1 MKKSIWSILMLLL
14 VFSVQA
20 QGITGTVVDNSGLS
34 IPGAN
39 VANADGTIT
48 TFTDFDGNFTLIVNA
63 GEPLSFSYIGF
74 VSVTM
79 KATPSMKVVLK
90 EEVNTLNE
98 VVVIG
103 YGTKKLGAI
112 TGSVSQIKSE
122 EIIKT
127 PAQSAI
133 QAVQGKAAGVNIVT
147 NDEPGGSPT
156 IRIRGLGTLISGR
169 DPLYIIDGVE
179 SGGLNGLSP
188 NEIASIDI
196 LKDASSLAIY
206 GQKGSNGVV
215 IITTK
220 KGKPGKVTFSYD
232 AYYGQKFIQKKV
244 KMADTE
250 RFTYYNNVAAG
261 STSYFNSNQPYSTD
275 WLDEITDTG
284 EVASHY
290 ISMAGGSDNANYY
303 FGVTNYKEKGI
314 LMGSEFERTN
324 INTKNEFR
332 MLDSKLKVNQNL
344 NLAISQS
351 TPKPVS
357 AFTNAYKQAPI
368 VPVRFENG
376 RWGVPLRNPDTGLVD
391 INGSDRFNNVAN
403 PVAQLQ
409 NAIEE
414 NKSIDISG
422 SVAAELQLFKELKF
436 TSSFG
441 ATYSTFKAYSYSSDL
456 ENYLTANAT
465 LDASDFQAT
474 FGPNNPYLENRL
486 TQVRNENYLWNWDNY
501 ATFNKMFN
509 KHEITVVAGMSRST
523 TNNFETLRG
532 TRYNVPLQ
540 SNYWYLDQSVF
551 ENEVNPRAIVGNSH
565 STPVVSIAY
574 FGRAEYEYDGKYLLT
589 AVIRRE
595 GTSTFQESQ
604 RWGNFPSISAGWVIS
619 NESFMQKVTFVN
631 SLKLRGGYGE
641 IGNANV
647 PNAINNVV
655 FSTGSYGYPFG
666 EGQIINPGTNIRNEV
681 DKFLTWEI
689 MKEVDLG
696 LDFRMF
702 SNKLSGTF
710 DVYDRKSVRL
720 LLPIALPPVVS
731 EGLVTLNTGE
741 VSNKGVEL
749 SLRWDGEINSNLKY
763 YLSGNYSHNEN
774 KLKNVSNSFFDD
786 YIGGGLGNGEV
797 TKQVLVGEA
806 LGTFYVYDVTGYD
819 SDGALTYSD
828 ERIAAGSY
836 IPTFTY
842 GLSFGMNYKNVDF
855 SVDAYG
861 VGGNKIYN
869 GKKAQH
875 FGGENIEYD
884 YLNSFW
890 TPSTPNAAN
899 PKPYNTTPRAS
910 TYFIEDGDFL
920 RINNITIGYTVPI
933 LKTPIDRL
941 RVYVTA
947 VNPFVFTKYS
957 GFSPEVTGNNGGD
970 PLGSAGIEVDAYP
983 TNKTF
988 LFGLNVS
995 F

>member
-1 MKKSIWSILMLLL
+1 MKNLIWSIVMFLI
-14 VFSVQA
+14 VSEIQA
-20 QGITGTVVDNSGLS
+20 QSISGTVVDESGLS
-34 IPGAN
+34 VPGAN
-39 VANADGTIT
+39 VTNDDESVSAL
-48 TFTDFDGNFTLIVNA
+48 TDFDGNFTINVAPGVRLT
-63 GEPLSFSYIGF
+63 FSYIGF
-74 VSVTM
+74 VSVSTN
-79 KATPSMKVVLK
+79 ATPSMKVVLK
-90 EEVNTLNE
+90 EAVNSLNE

-112 TGSVSQIKSE
+112 TGSVSQIKSA
-122 EIIKT
+122 EIIRT

-133 QAVQGKAAGVNIVT
+133 QAIQGKAAGVNIVT

-169 DPLYIIDGVE
+169 DPLYVIDGVE

-188 NEIASIDI
+188 NEIATIDI

-220 KGKPGKVTFSYD
+220 KGKPGKVVFSYD

-244 KMADTE
+244 EMADNE
-250 RFTYYNNVAAG
+250 RFVYYNNTAAG
-261 STSYFNSNQPYSTD
+261 STSYFNTTQPYSTD
-275 WLDEITDTG
+275 WLDEITETG

-290 ISMAGGSDNANYY
+290 ISMAGGNDNANYY
-303 FGVTNYKEKGI
+303 FGVTNYQEKAI
-314 LMGSEFERTN
+314 LMGAQFERTN

-332 MLDSKLKVNQNL
+332 MLDSKLKINQNM
-344 NLAISQS
+344 NLAISKA

-376 RWGVPLRNPDTGLVD
+376 RWGVPLRNPNTGLVD

-403 PVAQLQ
+403 PVAQLENFTEQ
-409 NAIEE
+409 

-422 SVAAELQLFKELKF
+422 SVAAELQILKDLKF
-436 TSSFG
+436 TSNFG
-441 ATYSTFKAYSYSSDL
+441 ATYSTFKAYNYSSDL
-456 ENYLTANAT
+456 ENFLTANAT
-465 LDASDFQAT
+465 LDTSDFEAT
-474 FGPNNPYLENRL
+474 FGPENPYLENRL
-486 TQVRNENYLWNWDNY
+486 TQVRNENYLWNWDNF
-501 ATFNKMFN
+501 ATYSKVFN
-509 KHEITVVAGMSRST
+509 KHDVTVVAGMSRT
-523 TNNFETLRG
+523 TKNNFETFRG

-540 SNYWYLDQSVF
+540 RNYWSLDQSIF
-551 ENEVNPRAIVGNSH
+551 EDVVNPRAILGNSQ
-565 STPVVSIAY
+565 STPIVSIAY
-574 FGRAEYEYDGKYLLT
+574 FGRAEYAYDGKYLLT
-589 AVIRRE
+589 AVMRRE

-604 RWGNFPSISAGWVIS
+604 RWGNFPAISAGWVIS
-619 NESFMQKVTFVN
+619 EENFMQKLTFVN

-655 FSTGSYGYPFG
+655 FSTGPYGYAFG
-666 EGQIINPGTNIRNEV
+666 EGQIINPGTNIPNEV

-689 MKEVDLG
+689 MKEIDFG

-702 SNKLSGTF
+702 NNKLSGTF
-710 DVYDRKSVRL
+710 DVYDRKSTKL
-720 LLPIALPPVVS
+720 LLPISLPPVVS

-741 VSNKGVEL
+741 VSNRGVEAA
-749 SLRWDGEINSNLKY
+749 LRWDGEINSNLRY
-763 YLSGNYSHNEN
+763 WISGNYSHNEN
-774 KLKNVSNSFFDD
+774 ELSAVGNSFFAN
-786 YIGGGLGNGEV
+786 YIGGSLGNGEV

-806 LGTFYVYDVTGYD
+806 LGSFYVYDVTGYD

-828 ERIAAGSY
+828 ERVVAGSY
-836 IPTFTY
+836 IPVFTY
-842 GLSFGMNYKNVDF
+842 GLSFGFNYKNLDF

-875 FGGENIEYD
+875 FGGENIEFD

-920 RINNITIGYTVPI
+920 RINNITLGYTIPI

-947 VNPFVFTKYS
+947 VNPFVFTNYS
-957 GFSPEVTGNNGGD
+957 GFSPEVTGSNGGD
-970 PLGSAGIEVDAYP
+970 PLGTAGIEVDAYP